1 MSGQSPD
8 SERIFTEQ
16 ELGHALGTLPRGVLL
31 LHDESRPAGSR
42 GLGDRG
48 DWGLCLVPVEAEPLA
63 EAGLMAVA
71 RRGTVAAVLHP
82 GGDADP
88 GRLALAF
95 ALHLDIRRRRDPDPV
110 RPCVIS
116 RCPPHLPSNTL
127 VRLPHLIA
135 HRLQSG
141 SIEDLTVWEVMAA
154 EKALCWLG
162 RPLPETDKRLLIEQK
177 LTGLLA
183 LRSQARAGRLPDT
196 GAGRLLADW
205 LTNRYLSIR
214 MVYQH
219 IDLFLA
225 LLDDEAPN

>member
-1 MSGQSPD
+1 
-8 SERIFTEQ
+8 
-16 ELGHALGTLPRGVLL
+16 
-31 LHDESRPAGSR
+31 
-42 GLGDRG
+42 
-48 DWGLCLVPVEAEPLA
+48 
-63 EAGLMAVA
+63 MAVA
-71 RRGTVAAVLHP
+71 PRGTVAAVLHP

-95 ALHLDIRRRRDPDPV
+95 ALHLDVCRRRDPDPV

-116 RCPPHLPSNTL
+116 RDPPHLLTDTQ

-135 HRLQSG
+135 YRLLSG
-141 SIEDLTVWEVMAA
+141 SIEDRTVWEVMAA
-154 EKALCWLG
+154 ERALCWLG
-162 RPLPETDKRLLIEQK
+162 GPLPEKDKRLLIERK

-196 GAGRLLADW
+196 EAGRRLANW
-205 LTNRYLSIR
+205 LINRYLSIR

-225 LLDDEAPN
+225 LLDGEAPG